1 MKILGRGRTIPIRG
15 RYLCNVKMVSWRG
28 RTMLRDFSKVRV
40 QETEEKQGLGI
51 GYWVDALQQKLH
63 FSIPLVREGDGSI
76 EVVADNNGWSF
87 MGEDVVA
94 RSGISRKSLL
104 PVCSCSVPYSSV
116 ATCLPVAMKRKQC

>member
-1 MKILGRGRTIPIRG
+1 MSEALLVFASGRSIGGAGPGRRPHLRRG
-15 RYLCNVKMVSWRG
+15 ESREFAWIYDYEDAPMSAPVW
-28 RTMLRDFSKVRV
+28 TMLRDFSKVRV

-94 RSGISRKSLL
+94 RSGISRKSR
-104 PVCSCSVPYSSV
+104 
-116 ATCLPVAMKRKQC
+116 M

>member
-1 MKILGRGRTIPIRG
+1 MKILGQGRTIPIRG
-15 RYLCNVKMVSWRG
+15 RYLCNVKMVAWRG

-94 RSGISRKSLL
+94 RSGISRKSRIGE
-104 PVCSCSVPYSSV
+104 S
-116 ATCLPVAMKRKQC
+116 